1 MAENAI
7 GRGGVGWGCVVKLR
21 LSFEHSKGRGEGAT
35 KFEQV

>member
-7 GRGGVGWGCVVKLR
+7 GRGGLGWRVG